1 MTSYVV
7 LLHRANVLP
16 PCLSSRS
23 SATRAV
29 TALGAG
35 TTQLKAEELRHRQ
48 LPPLQRLAICHAV
61 LRPWLAPDKDESSK
75 LAEVFVFGS
84 SFCVCFSRFIV
95 CWIRF
100 GRCLV
105 RIFCHMPSY

>member
-23 SATRAV
+23 SAARAL

-35 TTQLKAEELRHRQ
+35 TTQLKTEELRHRQ
-48 LPPLQRLAICHAV
+48 LPPAAAIGYLLRRSAAV
-61 LRPWLAPDKDESSK
+61 ARA
-75 LAEVFVFGS
+75 
-84 SFCVCFSRFIV
+84 
-95 CWIRF
+95 
-100 GRCLV
+100 
-105 RIFCHMPSY
+105 